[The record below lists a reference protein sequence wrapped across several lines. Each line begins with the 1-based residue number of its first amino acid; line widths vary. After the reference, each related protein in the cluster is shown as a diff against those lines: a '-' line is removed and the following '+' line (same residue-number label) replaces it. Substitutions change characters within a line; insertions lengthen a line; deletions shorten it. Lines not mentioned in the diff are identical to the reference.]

1 MIEFTRD
8 SFPFETPG
16 AITVRLD
23 GRPIGTIQPSE
34 NQKTAYVC
42 SGIGLNSDGEGMV
55 CGDIF
60 RSAAT
65 LLLRRLGDS
74 GRLPRGIAIL

>member
-8 SFPFETPG
+8 SLPFEPPN

-34 NQKTAYVC
+34 NQKTAFVC
-42 SGIGLNSDGEGMV
+42 AGIGLDSTGEGLV

-65 LLLRRLGDS
+65 LLLRRLAEDGK
-74 GRLPRGIAIL
+74 LPRGIAIV

>member
-8 SFPFETPG
+8 SFPFEFPD

-23 GRPIGTIQPSE
+23 GRPIGTVQPSPD
-34 NQKTAYVC
+34 QKTAFVC
-42 SGIGLNSDGEGMV
+42 SGIGLDSNGEGMV

-60 RSAAT
+60 RAAAT
-65 LLLRRLGDS
+65 LLLRRMGED
-74 GRLPRGIAIL
+74 GRLPRGIVIL

>member
-8 SFPFETPG
+8 CLPFEFPD

-23 GRPIGTIQPSE
+23 GRPIGTVQPSQD
-34 NQKTAYVC
+34 QKTAFVC
-42 SGIGLNSDGEGMV
+42 SGIGLGSQGEGMV
-55 CGDIF
+55 CGDVF

-65 LLLRRLGDS
+65 LLLRRLGED
-74 GRLPRGIAIL
+74 GKIPRGIAIV

>member
-34 NQKTAYVC
+34 SQKTAFVC
-42 SGIGLNSDGEGMV
+42 TGIGLDSTGEGMV

-65 LLLRRLGDS
+65 LILRRLGDD
-74 GRLPRGIAIL
+74 GKLPRGIAIV

>member
-8 SFPFETPG
+8 SFPFEFPD

-34 NQKTAYVC
+34 NQKTAFIC
-42 SGIGLNSDGEGMV
+42 SGIGLDSSGEGTV

-65 LLLRRLGDS
+65 LLLRRLGED
-74 GRLPRGIAIL
+74 GRLPRGIVIL

>member
-23 GRPIGTIQPSE
+23 GRPIGTIQPSDSP
-34 NQKTAYVC
+34 KMAYVC
-42 SGIGLNSDGEGMV
+42 SGIGLDSDGEGMV
-55 CGDIF
+55 CGDVF
-60 RSAAT
+60 RAAAT
-65 LLLRRLGDS
+65 LLLRRLGED
-74 GRLPRGIAIL
+74 GKIPRGIAIA

>member
-8 SFPFETPG
+8 SFPFEPPG

-65 LLLRRLGDS
+65 LLLRRLGED
-74 GRLPRGIAIL
+74 GRLPRGIVIL

>member
-60 RSAAT
+60 RAAAS
-65 LLLRRLGDS
+65 LLLRRLGEE
-74 GRLPRGIAIL
+74 GKIPRGISIV

>member
-8 SFPFETPG
+8 CLPFEFPD

-23 GRPIGTIQPSE
+23 GRAIGTVQPSPD
-34 NQKTAYVC
+34 QKTAFVC
-42 SGIGLNSDGEGMV
+42 SGIGLDSHGEGIV

-65 LLLRRLGDS
+65 LLLRRLGED
-74 GRLPRGIAIL
+74 GRLPRGIVIL

>member
-8 SFPFETPG
+8 SFPFEFPD

-23 GRPIGTIQPSE
+23 GRPIGTVQPSE
-34 NQKTAYVC
+34 NQKTAFVC
-42 SGIGLNSDGEGMV
+42 SGIGLNSNGEGMV

-65 LLLRRLGDS
+65 LLLRRLGED
-74 GRLPRGIAIL
+74 GRLPRGIVIL

>member
-23 GRPIGTIQPSE
+23 GWPIGTIQPSE

-65 LLLRRLGDS
+65 LLLRRLGED